1 MPFPS
6 KILLF
11 GEYIVLLHAKA
22 LAIPFPHF
30 FAQLKISHTAEEYGM
45 KISNLAFHE
54 FFRYI
59 KETIGRTGLTGRF
72 DMDTFESDIVH
83 GLYFDSNIPIGY
95 GIGSSG
101 ALTAAVYE
109 KYVRKP
115 KNSDLSQKYM
125 AETRKD
131 MAYLESFFHGNSSG
145 IDPLVSYFKQPILLG
160 DKITLLNQSFYPDDS
175 YAIFL
180 IDTGT
185 ARKTDNLVQ
194 QFLSN
199 CKDSTYM
206 ASVQQMVSYSNTCVN
221 AIIEDHRDL
230 FFQHLSDLSTVQYSL
245 FRSILQPTLLTFWKQ
260 GFQSGNYF
268 VKLCGSGGGGFLL
281 AFVKNDEAFL
291 NAAKQSKLSV
301 LHIDS
306 H

>member
-1 MPFPS
+1 
-6 KILLF
+6 
-11 GEYIVLLHAKA
+11 
-22 LAIPFPHF
+22 
-30 FAQLKISHTAEEYGM
+30 M
-45 KISNLAFHE
+45 KISNLVFHE

-59 KETIGRTGLTGRF
+59 KETIGQTNIRERF
-72 DMDTFESDIVH
+72 DTDKFKSDIDN
-83 GLYFDSNIPIGY
+83 GLYFESNIPIGY

-115 KNSDLSQKYM
+115 DKTDVSQKYM
-125 AETRKD
+125 IETRQD

-145 IDPLVSYFKQPILLG
+145 IDPLVSYFKQPVLLEE
-160 DKITLLNQSFYPDDS
+160 DKITLLNHSFYPDNFYS
-175 YAIFL
+175 IFL

-194 QFLSN
+194 QFMSN

-221 AIIEDHRDL
+221 AIIEDHNNL
-230 FFQHLSDLSTVQYSL
+230 FFQHLSDLSIVQYSL
-245 FRSILQPTLLTFWKQ
+245 FRPILQPSMLTFWEQ
-260 GFQSGNYF
+260 GFQSGHYF

-281 AFVKNDEAFL
+281 AFAKNDEAFL
-291 NAAKQSKLSV
+291 DTAKQFKLSV
-301 LHIDS
+301 LQYQ
-306 H
+306 